1 VVFMGLFCGL
11 WLVPTEMMG
20 DRVAAILV
28 SMLIV
33 VTSLQSDLGLGNLS
47 YLIWVDTFNL
57 TSLVMLSI
65 ALVET
70 VIVHVML
77 RRNME
82 VAASFIDKVF
92 RIVLPIGV
100 YTCFVIGM
108 VLEGLNPET
117 GTGNLIIVLGSS
129 TWIILGVLEVIRDFK
144 HVMKNRREAVKELL
158 ALLSSLGSI
167 DEDEEMEH
175 SKQVNQLCDRVFMA
189 YDYDRSGTV
198 GNLELKDLMGKIFPD
213 MDSTSKTTLTNKARK
228 SLNLD
233 EEMELGSFIKFIIF
247 CWNVSCA
254 AYGDGGGI
262 TGKRAD
268 MATALTRVDS
278 KKLRPVLSKWQA
290 GSDAQA
296 PEETLPTTLP
306 AYNGRA
312 AGPSPSGEPA
322 RDQARFDIADEAHK
336 DGPNH
341 PPRSEELEKAETSPV
356 EEAPRRR
363 VRKSRPRM
371 GSENAGPPH
380 AVVSASDV

>member
-1 VVFMGLFCGL
+1 
-11 WLVPTEMMG
+11 
-20 DRVAAILV
+20 
-28 SMLIV
+28 
-33 VTSLQSDLGLGNLS
+33 
-47 YLIWVDTFNL
+47 
-57 TSLVMLSI
+57 
-65 ALVET
+65 
-70 VIVHVML
+70 
-77 RRNME
+77 
-82 VAASFIDKVF
+82 
-92 RIVLPIGV
+92 
-100 YTCFVIGM
+100 
-108 VLEGLNPET
+108 
-117 GTGNLIIVLGSS
+117 
-129 TWIILGVLEVIRDFK
+129 
-144 HVMKNRREAVKELL
+144 
-158 ALLSSLGSI
+158 
-167 DEDEEMEH
+167 
-175 SKQVNQLCDRVFMA
+175 
-189 YDYDRSGTV
+189 
-198 GNLELKDLMGKIFPD
+198 
-213 MDSTSKTTLTNKARK
+213 
-228 SLNLD
+228 
-233 EEMELGSFIKFIIF
+233 MELGSFIKFIIF